1 MSPQVPPRRPGSQP
15 HLPIERDEV
24 TGQARVLSQ
33 RPVDMGSDREFILG
47 ELHKQT
53 EYIVGKIG
61 VLERNTDSRLVALEK
76 AQLEEDR
83 TRFEVQKL
91 NASVRDMLDRER
103 AQDMDIGALKDR
115 LQTALRP
122 TVVAEAATEGQA
134 AGQQAG
140 KRAGRVWGGLG
151 LVASIV
157 AVSCMQYC
165 EAQIKNGLLSDP
177 KSDPGMTGK

>member
-1 MSPQVPPRRPGSQP
+1 MSPPQKPPTRPGSSP
-15 HLPIERDEV
+15 HLPIEREEIEH
-24 TGQARVLSQ
+24 SQ
-33 RPVDMGSDREFILG
+33 QYIGSDREFILG

-61 VLERNTDSRLVALEK
+61 ILERNTDARLVALEK

-103 AQDMDIGALKDR
+103 LQDQDIGVLKDK

-134 AGQQAG
+134 AGRVAG
-140 KRAGRVWGGLG
+140 KRAGKLWGGFG
-151 LVASIV
+151 VVASMV
-157 AVSCMQYC
+157 AVACMQYC
-165 EAQIKNGLLSDP
+165 QHQVENGVFSDP
-177 KSDPGMTGK
+177 KTDPAMTQHK